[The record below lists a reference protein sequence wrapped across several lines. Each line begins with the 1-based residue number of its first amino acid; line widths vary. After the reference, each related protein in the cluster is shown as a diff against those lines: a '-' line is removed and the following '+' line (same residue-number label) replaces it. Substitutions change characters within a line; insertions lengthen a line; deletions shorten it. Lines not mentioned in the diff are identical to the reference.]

1 MTFKQL
7 EAFVWVVRLGT
18 FAAAAQRLN
27 TSQSTMSTR
36 VLELES
42 TLGASLFDRHCAPA
56 RLTPKGRELL
66 PMAERMLGLHAQI
79 IGSVGDPQSLQGVM
93 KVGVAEFVALS
104 WLPQWVNRANQ
115 LFPGVVL
122 EIDVDLTLSLQ
133 QKLAEDALDLVLLPG
148 PTTQP
153 SLVQK
158 DLGSVEF
165 SWMAH
170 PRLGVPK
177 GKLSPI
183 DLQNFPI
190 ILLSYH
196 SNLHAILKDWFEAA
210 GVALKRVNVCN
221 SMTTVASMTRAGVGI
236 SYLPT
241 RYHRR
246 DIREGLLRTID
257 TEPSLAPL
265 NYAAAYRRD
274 RQSVLAALL
283 CDLAVES
290 STFELPKPSAGKS
303 PARKLSTQVRS
314 SRQPAST
321 GHRH

>member
-1 MTFKQL
+1 MTLKQI

-18 FAAAAQRLN
+18 FAAAAKRLN

-42 TLGASLFDRHCAPA
+42 TLGAALFDRQSAPA
-56 RLTPKGRELL
+56 RLTPRGRDLL
-66 PMAERMLGLHAQI
+66 PLAERMLALHAQI
-79 IGSVGDPQSLQGVM
+79 VGTMGDPHSLKGVM

-133 QKLAEDALDLVLLPG
+133 QKLADDVLDMALLPG
-148 PTTQP
+148 PTAQA

-170 PRLGVPK
+170 PGLGVP
-177 GKLSPI
+177 GGPLSPA
-183 DLQNFPI
+183 DLQRFPV
-190 ILLSYH
+190 ILLSFH
-196 SNLHAILKDWFEAA
+196 SNLHAVLKNWFEVA
-210 GVALKRVNVCN
+210 GVSLERIDVCN

-241 RYHRR
+241 GYHAE
-246 DIREGLLRTID
+246 DISAGRLRIIHTQPALD
-257 TEPSLAPL
+257 PL
-265 NYAAAYRRD
+265 NYAAVYRKD
-274 RQSVLAALL
+274 RHTVLAELL
-283 CDLAVES
+283 SDLAVEC
-290 STFELPKPSAGKS
+290 STFDLPGRPRAPAGRGQGR
-303 PARKLSTQVRS
+303 PG
-314 SRQPAST
+314 P
-321 GHRH
+321 